1 VPLASFPIFRC
12 PVFDGA
18 ADPTVVHRR
27 GTPEWWMFYT
37 ARRATLTTPGVDW
50 ITGTRIGIAV
60 STDAGASWQYRGV
73 VEGLDPEDSP
83 GLNTHWAPEVMWYGG
98 SYHMFL
104 TWGAGA
110 PGTWAEQTRRRLVHF
125 RSQDLQQWE
134 FEGRVDVGSENVID
148 AAFAVVADGR
158 PRLWFKDEVDG
169 STTWSAVWE
178 EPAVLAEPDGGSS
191 TALGRNDA
199 GRTDAGRPDAG
210 RSAGGPA
217 VGPAVGRSGHP
228 LTGGR
233 WRAEGQVIGL
243 PAHEGP
249 NVFRL
254 GGWYWMVVDEWRG
267 QAVHRSADGLAWT
280 RQEANNGLILDVPG
294 AGADDATYG
303 RHADVV
309 TQGDHAYIFYFTHPQ
324 WQDTEMVN
332 GLDHPERAVREQR
345 TSIHAARLH
354 VEGDVLVCSRDL
366 DVPVQL
372 DPALADS

>member
-1 VPLASFPIFRC
+1 MPFAPSPLFRC

-18 ADPTVVHRR
+18 ADPTVINRR
-27 GTPEWWMFYT
+27 GTAEWWMFYT
-37 ARRATLTTPGVDW
+37 ARRATLATGGVEW

-73 VEGLDPEDSP
+73 VEGLDPEGAP
-83 GLNTHWAPEVMWYGG
+83 GLNTHWAPEVVWHNG

-104 TWGAGA
+104 AWGAGA
-110 PGTWAEQTRRRLVHF
+110 PGTWAEQTERRLVHF
-125 RSQDLQQWE
+125 TSTDLERWE
-134 FEGRVDVGSENVID
+134 FTGRVDVGSENVID

-178 EPAVLAEPDGGSS
+178 GTDDGDTGDTAVGQ
-191 TALGRNDA
+191 A
-199 GRTDAGRPDAG
+199 GRRGTE
-210 RSAGGPA
+210 
-217 VGPAVGRSGHP
+217 
-228 LTGGR
+228 GR

-267 QAVHRSADGLAWT
+267 QGVHRSADGLNWT
-280 RQEANNGLILDVPG
+280 RQVANNGLILDAPG
-294 AGADDATYG
+294 AAADDATYG

-309 TQGDHAYIFYFTHPQ
+309 TQGDHAYIFYFTHPE
-324 WQDTEMVN
+324 WQDTEMVS
-332 GLDHPERAVREQR
+332 GLDDPERAIREQR

-354 VEGDVLVCSRDL
+354 VEGGVLVCLRDL
-366 DVPVQL
+366 DAPVHL
-372 DPALADS
+372 DPALLES